1 MRGISWTNLAI
12 ALGSAAAGAIA
23 LIVVVHLLFRV
34 LARRWDPAA
43 DFLRAARFPFRILV
57 LTFAVNG
64 VIAGVR
70 GERREVWWQVSTQTA
85 HLLSIAAGAWLL
97 CVMILFFVDLALRG
111 ADLDP
116 DTRRSGRVRTQMLI
130 VRRLVVAAVVVL
142 AVGAMLFTFPGVRAL
157 GASVLASAGLISVV
171 AALAAQ
177 STLANV
183 FAGMQLAFSDAIRI
197 DDAVVVAEQ
206 YGYIEE
212 ITLSYVVVRTWDT
225 RRLVL
230 PCTYF
235 TSTPFENWTRRYSSL
250 VGVVVLDLDFGVDVE
265 AMRWELS
272 RILHDTDLW
281 DRDQQGIQVVDA
293 VGGFVQVRASM
304 TAVDPP
310 TLWDLRCH
318 VREQLVR
325 WVREQDHAALP
336 RFRLVDAPPVV
347 PGAERTAV
355 PTAATAHVQPE
366 QPEQPEQP

>member
-1 MRGISWTNLAI
+1 M
-12 ALGSAAAGAIA
+12 
-23 LIVVVHLLFRV
+23 

-230 PCTYF
+230 PCNLLHQHAVRELDASLLLARRRRGARPRLRRRRRGDALGASRGSCT
-235 TSTPFENWTRRYSSL
+235 TPTCGTATSRASRSSTPS
-250 VGVVVLDLDFGVDVE
+250 
-265 AMRWELS
+265 A
-272 RILHDTDLW
+272 
-281 DRDQQGIQVVDA
+281 
-293 VGGFVQVRASM
+293 ASC
-304 TAVDPP
+304 
-310 TLWDLRCH
+310 RCG
-318 VREQLVR
+318 
-325 WVREQDHAALP
+325 P
-336 RFRLVDAPPVV
+336 R
-347 PGAERTAV
+347 
-355 PTAATAHVQPE
+355 
-366 QPEQPEQP
+366 